1 MDILHFE
8 KKHIE
13 EAKAIALANYYEEQ
27 RIVKELPYVE
37 KIPDLSDFAEN
48 GLGVAAFENGKMIG
62 FLCCCRPWDNAFDS
76 TAKGTFSPI
85 HAHGTV
91 AENRERIY
99 KKLYQ
104 AAAEKWV
111 DHQITYHVIAMYAHD
126 IDALRAFFMY
136 GFGVRCVD
144 AVRSTENLDC
154 VPQDNLILKELP
166 KEEVAQVRGMRK
178 MLSDHLGRS
187 PCFMP
192 SSDQDFHKW
201 LARAERRNSIVYVA
215 ERNQVPA
222 AFIEITDDGENF
234 VTETESM
241 KNICG
246 AFCLPQYRGTGVFW
260 NLLNYSLTQL
270 RQQGIRNLG
279 VDFESFNPTASGAW
293 NKYFTPYTYSVVRRI
308 DECALKNCN

>member
-1 MDILHFE
+1 MIQLRKGRFLLYTHMAQWLRTE
-8 KKHIE
+8 KEYI
-13 EAKAIALANYYEEQ
+13 
-27 RIVKELPYVE
+27 
-37 KIPDLSDFAEN
+37 
-48 GLGVAAFENGKMIG
+48 
-62 FLCCCRPWDNAFDS
+62 
-76 TAKGTFSPI
+76 
-85 HAHGTV
+85 
-91 AENRERIY
+91 

-104 AAAEKWV
+104 AAEKWV
-111 DHQITYHVIAMYAHD
+111 DHQTTYHVIAMYAHD

-144 AVRSTENLDC
+144 AVRSTGNLDC

-166 KEEVAQVRGMRK
+166 KEEIAQVRGMRK
-178 MLSDHLGRS
+178 MLSDHLRHS

-201 LARAERRNSIVYVA
+201 LARAERRNSIIYVA

-270 RQQGIRNLG
+270 RRQGIRNLG
-279 VDFESFNPTASGAW
+279 VDFENSNPTASGAW

-308 DECALKNCN
+308 DECALKNYS